1 MYERHTSL
9 PLNQPIKKMRNLYTF
24 PELKKSEKETNCSSL
39 GLQASVS
46 AGPGHTAKPVS
57 EQTAKYVRRQRELW
71 KRENSEPGRLG
82 GWRQR
87 EA

>member
-1 MYERHTSL
+1 
-9 PLNQPIKKMRNLYTF
+9 MRKLYTF
-24 PELKKSEKETNCSSL
+24 SKLNKSEKETNCPSL

-57 EQTAKYVRRQRELW
+57 EQTAKYVRRQKELR

-82 GWRQR
+82 GWGQR